1 MNSEQYSDM
10 ARENERRKIM
20 DALKKSTFFAHPFFK
35 NIRFSIDTMTS
46 TFRDKVRE
54 SIVGMIP
61 PIEED
66 IEEAKAEIW
75 NDITALYYKFEVNIH
90 KRGFREVMREISD
103 KIQDDK
109 WSLVYQKMYRIEKY
123 RGRIP

>member
-1 MNSEQYSDM
+1 MTSEK
-10 ARENERRKIM
+10 ERRKIM
-20 DALKKSTFFAHPFFK
+20 DALKMSIFFAHPFFR
-35 NIRFSIDTMTS
+35 NIRCSIDTMTS
-46 TFRDKVRE
+46 NFRDKVRE

-103 KIQDDK
+103 KIKDDK
-109 WSLVYQKMYRIEKY
+109 WSSVYQKMYRIEKY